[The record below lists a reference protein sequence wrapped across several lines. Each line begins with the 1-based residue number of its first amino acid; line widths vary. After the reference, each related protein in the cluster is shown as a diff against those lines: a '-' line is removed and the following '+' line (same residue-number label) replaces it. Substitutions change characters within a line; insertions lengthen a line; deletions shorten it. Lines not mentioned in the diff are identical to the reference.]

1 MTGNWQPLAAAET
14 LGKIVATVLVLAMI
28 GVTVVDVVGRRF
40 GLTIAASFEVTQ
52 LLVALGFY
60 LILPQATARRA
71 HIVVDL
77 VPQRLDRTAGLVL
90 AALVDLLCA
99 FVIAWAAAML
109 LRQGQTLDRFNTL
122 LQFTRLPLSPFVT
135 VMGLCAGL
143 TALVCLTQAVLRLHA
158 AATRWR
164 VK

>member
-1 MTGNWQPLAAAET
+1 M
-14 LGKIVATVLVLAMI
+14 
-28 GVTVVDVVGRRF
+28 
-40 GLTIAASFEVTQ
+40 
-52 LLVALGFY
+52 
-60 LILPQATARRA
+60 
-71 HIVVDL
+71 
-77 VPQRLDRTAGLVL
+77 PQRLDRTAGLVL

-109 LRQGQTLDRFNTL
+109 VRQGQTLDRFNTL

-143 TALVCLTQAVLRLHA
+143 TALVCLTQSVLRLHA

-164 VK
+164 VL

>member
-14 LGKIVATVLVLAMI
+14 LGKIVASVLMLTMI

-40 GLTIAASFEVTQ
+40 GLTVAASFEVTQ

-77 VPQRLDRTAGLVL
+77 VPQRLDRPLGLVF

-99 FVIAWAAAML
+99 LAFAYATAML
-109 LRQGQTLDRFNTL
+109 LRQGQTLERFNTV

-135 VMGLCAGL
+135 VMAVCAGL
-143 TALVCLTQAVLRLHA
+143 TTLVCLIQSALRLRA
-158 AATRWR
+158 ALTMR
-164 VK
+164 KTG